1 MSGTATEK
9 KKKKVKVRESRGSE
23 EVRLCT
29 RRGARGH
36 TARGELEEFAIDLDL
51 HLVRKLGL
59 SKVHINPTLLQGGGG
74 VLDAQLGPYLAH
86 AGHHLLKL
94 HADFFG
100 LDSIGVCLFNI
111 RDHPGHLNQG
121 GRGDR
126 ARDKRVAP
134 EEVSFHN
141 GDFGPKTGGVQ
152 GGSDSSATSPNH
164 HEIIRLMRIQVVP
177 RDRASALQLQGYT
190 QGDQFKF
197 KRVPKGEWIQTKFL
211 LCSSNG
217 SISG

>member
-1 MSGTATEK
+1 MSGTDTEK

-51 HLVRKLGL
+51 HLVRKLG
-59 SKVHINPTLLQGGGG
+59 
-74 VLDAQLGPYLAH
+74 
-86 AGHHLLKL
+86 
-94 HADFFG
+94 
-100 LDSIGVCLFNI
+100 LFNI